1 MSPYELFGNV
11 ALGCTKMS
19 WQWPFT
25 DIFLILL
32 EVAAAAAATAAAA
45 AEAAAPATAAA
56 AVAALVAAE
65 VVVVVVRLP
74 GREGP
79 LVLRFVTD
87 RRSMESSESDPI
99 SVKFSQICT

>member
-32 EVAAAAAATAAAA
+32 EVAAAAAPTAAAA
-45 AEAAAPATAAA
+45 AEAAAAAAAA

>member
-1 MSPYELFGNV
+1 
-11 ALGCTKMS
+11 MS

-32 EVAAAAAATAAAA
+32 EVAAAAAPTAAAA
-45 AEAAAPATAAA
+45 AEAAAAAAAA

-99 SVKFSQICT
+99 SVKFSQIFKISSSISFSRIGFLN